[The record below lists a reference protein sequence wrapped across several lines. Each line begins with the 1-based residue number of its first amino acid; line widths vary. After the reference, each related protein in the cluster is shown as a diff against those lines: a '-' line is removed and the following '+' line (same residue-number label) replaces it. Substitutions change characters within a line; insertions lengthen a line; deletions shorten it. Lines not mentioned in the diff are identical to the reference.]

1 MEFVVTDE
9 VVLQTVGLGKDYHDG
24 PRTVSVLRDINL
36 SLKRGEIVAIMGPS
50 GVGKSTLL
58 NLLGTLDRPTS
69 GEILI
74 EGKNILTYSEKE
86 LARFRNEHVGFTF
99 QFHHLLPEFSALEN
113 VMMPRMIKGA
123 GWKKDEKQA
132 MELLMEVGLKDR
144 LHHKPSQ
151 LSGGEQQRVSIAR
164 ALMNRPRLILADE
177 PTGDLDRRNSEALFE
192 IIMNLNKKY
201 EQNFVIV
208 THDERF
214 ASRAH
219 RIIHL
224 EDGTIDR
231 EEIVSPA

>member
-1 MEFVVTDE
+1 MTNE
-9 VVLQTVGLGKDYHDG
+9 VVLQTVGLSKVYHDG
-24 PRTVSVLRDINL
+24 PRTVAVLRDINL
-36 SLKRGEIVAIMGPS
+36 ELKRGEIVAIMGPS

-69 GEILI
+69 GQILI
-74 EGKNILTYSEKE
+74 EGNDILSYSEKE
-86 LARFRNEHVGFTF
+86 LAHFRNEHVGFTF
-99 QFHHLLPEFSALEN
+99 QFHYLLPEFSALEN
-113 VMMPRMIKGA
+113 VMMPCIIG
-123 GWKKDEKQA
+123 GNDWKSYEGKA

-144 LHHKPSQ
+144 MHHKPNQ
-151 LSGGEQQRVSIAR
+151 LSGGEQQRVTIAR

-192 IIMNLNKKY
+192 IIMNLNTKY

-214 ASRAH
+214 ARRAH

-231 EEIVSPA
+231 EELLSPAS

>member
-1 MEFVVTDE
+1 MTDE

-69 GEILI
+69 GKILI

-113 VMMPRMIKGA
+113 VMMPRMIKGV

-214 ASRAH
+214 ARRAH

-231 EEIVSPA
+231 EEIVTPA